1 MANIVITST
10 TNTIEFD
17 VGTYSSVLGFSKAT
31 RRKNSVNRISLYTN
45 YVSYTTEEQKEYIL
59 HYTTN
64 SEGGL
69 IVDSINASA
78 ISSLSDLYTKLIVL
92 IA

>member
-1 MANIVITST
+1 MATTITDGG
-10 TNTIEFD
+10 NYLILD
-17 VGTYSSVLGFSKAT
+17 NGTFK
-31 RRKNSVNRISLYTN
+31 K
-45 YVSYTTEEQKEYIL
+45 YVSKPYDVLIRQ
-59 HYTTN
+59 N
-64 SEGGL
+64 